1 MSVLQSTHL
10 SPLKQLIPFLVRYR
24 RTLILALIALLGGA
38 ATTLSIP
45 AAVRRMI
52 DLGFAEGNT
61 ASIDQYFLTL
71 LLVASLLALFTA
83 ARFYLVSTLGERVI
97 ADIRCAVYQHLLG
110 LHPGFFEHTKT
121 GELLSR
127 LTTDTTL
134 IETVIG
140 SSASVAMRNML
151 LLSGAFTMLVVTSP
165 KLTGLILIVVPLV
178 LVPIITFGRRLRRLS
193 RHSQDRVADASAMA
207 EEVLNAIA
215 TVQACNQET
224 RERRRFDQ
232 AIAVALSTAIQRIG
246 VRALLTAIVI
256 LMVFGAVV
264 VVLWAGAHNVVRGE
278 MTPGEL
284 GQFILYA
291 VLLAGST
298 GALSEI
304 WGDLQR
310 AAGAM
315 ERIAE
320 LLHQQPEIRAP
331 AQPSQLPDNGSA
343 AISLSGVYFAYPSRP
358 NVSVLKDLSIDI
370 KPGETIALVGP
381 SGAGKST
388 IFHLLL
394 RFYDPQRGRLT
405 FNGVDIASTD
415 PEQLRTRIGL
425 VPQHP
430 IIFAT
435 DALDNIRYG
444 CPDASEEEVVAAA
457 RLALADDFIRALPEG
472 YRTFLG
478 ERGTRLSGGQQQR
491 IAIAR
496 AILKDPPL
504 LLLDEATS
512 ALDAESEHLIQKAL
526 ARVTAQRTTIVIAH
540 RLATVQR
547 ADRILVLDGGRVVA
561 AGRHEELMAAGGL
574 YRRLASLQFEV
585 LDQPQSGLSGNLK

>member
-1 MSVLQSTHL
+1 MA
-10 SPLKQLIPFLVRYR
+10 I
-24 RTLILALIALLGGA
+24 IALLGAA

-45 AAVRRMI
+45 AAVRRVI
-52 DLGFAEGNT
+52 DLGFNQGNT
-61 ASIDQYFLTL
+61 ASIDKYFLTL
-71 LLVASLLALFTA
+71 LLVSSLLALFTA

-97 ADIRCAVYQHLLG
+97 ADIRRSVYQHLLR

-134 IETVIG
+134 IENVIG
-140 SSASVAMRNML
+140 SSASVAMRNIL
-151 LLSGAFTMLVVTSP
+151 LLVGAFTLLIVTSA
-165 KLTGLILIVVPLV
+165 KLTGLILIIVPLV

-193 RHSQDRVADASAMA
+193 RYSQDRVADASAMA
-207 EEVLNAIA
+207 EEILNAIA
-215 TVQACNQET
+215 TVQACNQEEH
-224 RERRRFDQ
+224 ERRRFDH
-232 AIAVALSTAIQRIG
+232 AIGLALSTAVQRIG
-246 VRALLTAIVI
+246 VRAFLTAIVI

-284 GQFILYA
+284 SQFILYA

-298 GALSEI
+298 GALSEV

-320 LLHQQPEIRAP
+320 LLHHEPEIRAP
-331 AQPSQLPDNGSA
+331 ARPTPLPENGSA
-343 AISLSGVYFAYPSRP
+343 AVKLSRVSFAYPSRP
-358 NVSVLKDLSIDI
+358 NVIVLKDLTIEI
-370 KPGETIALVGP
+370 EPGETIALVGP

-394 RFYDPQRGRLT
+394 RFYDPQRGHVT
-405 FNGVDIASTD
+405 FNGVDISTTD
-415 PEQLRTRIGL
+415 PQQLRAHIGL

-430 IIFAT
+430 IMFAS

-444 CPDASEEEVVAAA
+444 APEASEAEVTEAA
-457 RLALADDFIRALPEG
+457 RLALADDFIQALPDG

-496 AILKDPPL
+496 AILKNPPL

-512 ALDAESEHLIQKAL
+512 ALDAESEHLIQQAL

-547 ADRILVLDGGRVVA
+547 ADRILVLDGGQVAA

-574 YRRLASLQFEV
+574 YRRLASLQFEMIER
-585 LDQPQSGLSGNLK
+585 PQMDRGKNLQ